1 MKKPLIF
8 SVLCV
13 LVGFSSIGQTATEI
27 DSLISILAKAT
38 DSRDI
43 AKKPE
48 AKRILDYGDNVL
60 PLLATYFTDTTI
72 TMVNSDCQKVF
83 LNKGEI
89 AIILADRIEI
99 MPYATLTGIQNCILS
114 FCDGNQNLVEYYVTA
129 IRRDIHSFQYK
140 YQSWLTS
147 DDRKSWFGKQKKTT
161 KKKNKNRQ

>member
-1 MKKPLIF
+1 MTKPLIF
-8 SVLCV
+8 SILCV

-27 DSLISILAKAT
+27 DRLISILAKTT

-43 AKKPE
+43 TKKPE
-48 AKRILDYGDNVL
+48 ARRILDYGDNVL
-60 PLLATYFTDTTI
+60 PLLATFFTDTTI
-72 TMVNSDCQKVF
+72 TMANSDCQKVF

-114 FCDGNQNLVEYYVTA
+114 FCDDNSNLVEYYVTA
-129 IRRDIHSFQYK
+129 IRRDIISFQHK
-140 YQSWLTS
+140 YQNWLTS
-147 DDRKSWFGKQKKTT
+147 DDRKSWFGKQKETT